1 MAKRLRNL
9 GERMTGEGDDVSNAL
24 PDPYGHGFVRA
35 ENPVE
40 RTTEKWEQQERL
52 RMRFGVLARHPGMI
66 FIRLSFGIS
75 VALAALVS
83 VLFPDLAP
91 PNPGY
96 VVLVGSVPFVLA
108 TLPSL
113 LAGESMWQ
121 AMQARI
127 SLREIDDQ
135 GSSGKLSLRS
145 QPGMDRILE
154 ALNDVRRANSIN
166 TLLAFGALFLLGIG
180 TVITE
185 GTLVWNLAFLVSM
198 TMGFA
203 HSFHAFFTSD
213 LVRQQGDKMPC
224 LVHHAPTHH
233 PTQLGSILGELIVL
247 HLDPDLYLDW
257 LDWLA
262 LFRKSILPGYD
273 KDQAWERVLYI
284 LHLHAKND
292 LSDETASRELN
303 EFIRPD
309 AMREVLLDGESKFNW
324 RSLQRLLAHA
334 RVWQPSAFRLLE
346 RLQNDLLSGAPMML
360 RAPWRMDVSLDAECD
375 QGTGHLFIAL
385 NNQTFKQAVA
395 RIEVI
400 CPGGEPFARDHRFEL
415 QACPPPRQS
424 VRLNTEGEDDALD
437 WVPRYLQQG
446 VVLWLGVA
454 WPERVDGDRY
464 VQVILRDEE
473 GVVLESRVL
482 RTVVSRR
489 TSTHALKK
497 NKNLERARAWASK
510 AMPEV

>member
-1 MAKRLRNL
+1 MAS
-9 GERMTGEGDDVSNAL
+9 DDEDASNSL

-40 RTTEKWEQQERL
+40 RTMEKWENQERL
-52 RMRFGVLARHPGMI
+52 RMRFGVLARRPTMI
-66 FIRLSFGIS
+66 FIRLFFGIS
-75 VALAALVS
+75 VALTALVS
-83 VLFPDLAP
+83 VLFSDLAP

-96 VVLVGSVPFVLA
+96 VVLVGTVPFVLA
-108 TLPSL
+108 TVPSL

-127 SLREIDDQ
+127 SLREIDDK
-135 GSSGKLSLRS
+135 SSTGKLSLRS

-154 ALNDVRRANSIN
+154 ALNDVRRANIIN
-166 TLLAFGALFLLGIG
+166 TLLALGALFLLGMG
-180 TVITE
+180 TVINE
-185 GTLVWNLAFLVSM
+185 GSLVWNLAFLVSM

-203 HSFHAFFTSD
+203 HSFHSFFTSD
-213 LVRQQGDKMPC
+213 LVRQQGDKMAC

-292 LSDETASRELN
+292 LSDEMAVRELS

-309 AMREVLLDGESKFNW
+309 AINEVLLDEEAKFNW

-346 RLQNDLLSGAPMML
+346 RLQNDLLAGTPIML

-375 QGTGHLFIAL
+375 EGTGHLFIAL

-424 VRLNTEGEDDALD
+424 IRLNAEGEDDALD

-489 TSTHALKK
+489 TSTHTLKK
-497 NKNLERARAWASK
+497 NKNLERARAWASRP
-510 AMPEV
+510 MPKVTMP